1 MSLID
6 IRMDHSSITI
16 DGYDVGLRVPPKSRR
31 VCSVVVW
38 DKVREV
44 LDGFDIDE
52 PAEMKEEIILMT
64 DTLKLLNEEN
74 DRLHEI
80 IRSGKLS
87 GEIK

>member
-16 DGYDVGLRVPPKSRR
+16 DGYDVGLRVPFKAHR

-38 DKVREV
+38 DAVAEV

-52 PAEMKEEIILMT
+52 PARLREEVRVLT
-64 DTLKLLNEEN
+64 TEN
-74 DRLHEI
+74 QSL
-80 IRSGKLS
+80 IRMIEDYENGSLEPGS
-87 GEIK
+87 N